1 MTFEATI
8 SIGHYLSGLFHFF
21 AHQHWHHKPLLGGLK
36 FGARDDG
43 RDGIG
48 GGVRCRCLP
57 LRGFFGDATP
67 FPLSN

>member
-48 GGVRCRCLP
+48 GG
-57 LRGFFGDATP
+57 GGEM
-67 FPLSN
+67 